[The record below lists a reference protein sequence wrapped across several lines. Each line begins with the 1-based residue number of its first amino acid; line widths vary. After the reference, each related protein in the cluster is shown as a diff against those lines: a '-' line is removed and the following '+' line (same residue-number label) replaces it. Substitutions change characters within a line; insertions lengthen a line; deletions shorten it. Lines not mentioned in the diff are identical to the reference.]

1 MRAPQVSVVLPTRNR
16 SSMLMKALRS
26 ALDQEEVEL
35 EVLVVDEGSS
45 DDTQAR
51 LNGVDDQRLTVLRH
65 DSAQGVARARNA
77 AIERALGAWIAF
89 LDDDDLWA
97 PANLRTQLDAANQR
111 GLSLSY
117 CGRIEIDEH
126 GAVINTASPPDPNDL
141 PRRLLTNN
149 SIGGP
154 TGVVVQ
160 AALLQHVGRF
170 DERLSALADWDLWIR
185 AARGGVVGGCPE
197 PLVACRSH
205 PQNMMV
211 AEVDQIEAD
220 FELLREKYGKD
231 ARQAGIEFGA
241 NFLGRWTAARELASG
256 RRLKAA
262 RGYLGVAA
270 KDRSPR
276 DVARALGAL
285 GGDLFRRLGRY
296 AEARITPRPD
306 WLDRYA

>member
-1 MRAPQVSVVLPTRNR
+1 
-16 SSMLMKALRS
+16 
-26 ALDQEEVEL
+26 
-35 EVLVVDEGSS
+35 
-45 DDTQAR
+45 
-51 LNGVDDQRLTVLRH
+51 
-65 DSAQGVARARNA
+65 
-77 AIERALGAWIAF
+77 
-89 LDDDDLWA
+89 
-97 PANLRTQLDAANQR
+97 
-111 GLSLSY
+111 
-117 CGRIEIDEH
+117 
-126 GAVINTASPPDPNDL
+126 
-141 PRRLLTNN
+141 
-149 SIGGP
+149 
-154 TGVVVQ
+154 VVQ
-160 AALLQHVGRF
+160 AELLQQVGRF

-211 AEVDQIEAD
+211 AEVDEIVAD

-241 NFLGRWTAARELASG
+241 NVLGRWTAARELASG

-270 KDRSPR
+270 RDRSPR